1 MKEDINILEREKIT
15 ETGVKENKRVKN
27 LDDKYGM
34 KKKGLVKVVEEVKHK
49 ILAKAVKIK
58 RYGDRI
64 TQYRQNQMCEVEQQK
79 CLKCVILDA
88 KENKNF
94 SWKIWSN
101 FFFYVRFFDFIH
113 MHNTYNLGHN
123 ILRLFDVLRNFLN
136 RDY

>member
-1 MKEDINILEREKIT
+1 MKKDISILEREKIT

-34 KKKGLVKVVEEVKHK
+34 KRKGLVKVIEEVKQK

-64 TQYRQNQMCEVEQQK
+64 TQYRQNQMYEVEQQK

-94 SWKIWSN
+94 SWKIWS
-101 FFFYVRFFDFIH
+101 IEK
-113 MHNTYNLGHN
+113 
-123 ILRLFDVLRNFLN
+123 
-136 RDY
+136 